1 MAKEKEDKA
10 RMREFMTAMGLPV
23 EEDEG
28 EKAAEKAEQER
39 RTAARVAREQRER
52 MARAQGPAM
61 PSFPP

>member
-1 MAKEKEDKA
+1 
-10 RMREFMTAMGLPV
+10 MREFMTAMGLPV